1 MMLQQFGFTQ
11 YESRVY
17 ESLISSAVPLD
28 ATSVVKQ
35 SGVPRSKVYEVLF
48 RLTEKGLVLEST
60 EDKKRLYRAL
70 PIEST
75 IDKLKADFEENVQRL
90 RRSKEKQIP
99 LDDRVWTLKD
109 NHSILAVMLEMID
122 QAQESIVISG
132 WQDDL
137 QAYVKRIEEKQQK
150 GIDVTIHS
158 VGELDSRIDNISVLI
173 PDRQHG
179 SLERSRI
186 LIVDDSEVIFAGIE
200 EDKWQA
206 IRTKSRPLVKFFT
219 EFFYHDVALTEI
231 TQRHRTTVMADEA
244 VRNVLL
250 KLRY

>member
-1 MMLQQFGFTQ
+1 MLQQFGFTQ